1 MILLADTHLL
11 LWVALT
17 PARLSQTA
25 RNLIEDAAN
34 TPAFSVVSLWE
45 ISIKQARGR
54 PDFRVNARR
63 MHRLLLENGWREF
76 LVESEHAITAGQLP
90 PLHKDPFDRMLLAQA
105 QVEGARLL
113 TSDTQ
118 LARYGEPVLPV

>member
-11 LWVALT
+11 LWVALA
-17 PARLSQTA
+17 PDRVSSTA
-25 RNLIEDAAN
+25 RDLIANEAN

-54 PDFRVNARR
+54 PDFRVDARR
-63 MHRLLLENGWREF
+63 MHRLLLENGWREY

-105 QVEGARLL
+105 TVEGAQLL
-113 TSDTQ
+113 TSDRQ
-118 LARYGEPVLPV
+118 LALYGAPVLTV